1 MLTACNAVRLA
12 VVSWGV
18 GSVAAKV
25 GVDRALDLVVDVPVP
40 RMKGAKW
47 NTNLQPSGTRT

>member
-1 MLTACNAVRLA
+1 VLTACNAVRLA